1 MTDSLAVKV
10 KDCSVEGHE
19 EGHSVFLAPTL
30 PMDGGITAEQDLFA
44 AAGDERLLTRLWL
57 KTFITYGA
65 TGWDLCDGEGGEL
78 DFDLDLLL
86 SDWTLARPVANR
98 ASELYADSV
107 MAPFLSKPAER
118 SRTGRTRGTTSRPQ
132 QPTP

>member
-10 KDCSVEGHE
+10 KDCPEHE

-30 PMDGGITAEQDLFA
+30 PLDGGITAEQDMFA
-44 AAGDERLLTRLWL
+44 ALGDERLLTRLWL
-57 KTFITYGA
+57 KTFVTYGA
-65 TGWDLCDGEGGEL
+65 TGWDLHDEEGAPLPFSVEAIL
-78 DFDLDLLL
+78 A
-86 SDWTLARPVANR
+86 DWSLARPVANR

-107 MAPFLSKPAER
+107 MNPFLNKPAGR
-118 SRTGRTRGTTSRPQ
+118 SPTGRTRGTTSRRQ

>member
-10 KDCSVEGHE
+10 KDCSHHE

-57 KTFITYGA
+57 KTFITYGV
-65 TGWDLCDGEGGEL
+65 TGWDLCDGEGN
-78 DFDLDLLL
+78 DIPFDVEALLA
-86 SDWTLARPVANR
+86 DWTLARPVANR

-107 MAPFLSKPAER
+107 MAPFLTKPAGR
-118 SRTGRTRGTTSRPQ
+118 SPNGRTRGTTSRRQ